1 MASQMDT
8 WKIMQIVI
16 PWAISFVSICVTFYV
31 AYMTKQTQ
39 KMLSLNEK
47 KIQQIDSN
55 LEHLR
60 EDLVRF
66 YSAFSTNPKETMAN
80 VLVAYE
86 ILMANPL
93 ATDELRKAAYKVREF
108 TTVKAMSVFGAS
120 VKTDSA
126 IEPGD
131 TYQSSIDELGKAYR
145 QIVEEQN
152 QKRANLL
159 NDYSK
164 RQQTLQNESLH
175 LVLFLAGSTYPF
187 RNGRLCSTCKRKQ
200 TRRIRG
206 QRI

>member
-1 MASQMDT
+1 MESQMDT
-8 WKIMQIVI
+8 WGIMQIVI
-16 PWAISFVSICVTFYV
+16 PWGISFVSICVTVYV

-47 KIQQIDSN
+47 KIQQIDLN

-66 YSAFSTNPKETMAN
+66 YSAFSTSPEETMAN

-93 ATDELRKAAYKVREF
+93 TTDELRKSAYKVREF
-108 TTVKAMSVFGAS
+108 TTVKAMSACGTP
-120 VKTDSA
+120 VKKDAA
-126 IEPGD
+126 IEPED

-159 NDYSK
+159 NDKSRRK
-164 RQQTLQNESLH
+164 
-175 LVLFLAGSTYPF
+175 LF
-187 RNGRLCSTCKRKQ
+187 
-200 TRRIRG
+200 RRIADSSK
-206 QRI
+206 

>member
-66 YSAFSTNPKETMAN
+66 YSA
-80 VLVAYE
+80 LVP
-86 ILMANPL
+86 IL
-93 ATDELRKAAYKVREF
+93 
-108 TTVKAMSVFGAS
+108 
-120 VKTDSA
+120 
-126 IEPGD
+126 
-131 TYQSSIDELGKAYR
+131 
-145 QIVEEQN
+145 
-152 QKRANLL
+152 KRLWQMFL
-159 NDYSK
+159 
-164 RQQTLQNESLH
+164 SLMR
-175 LVLFLAGSTYPF
+175 F
-187 RNGRLCSTCKRKQ
+187 
-200 TRRIRG
+200 
-206 QRI
+206 

>member
-86 ILMANPL
+86 ILMANPI
-93 ATDELRKAAYKVREF
+93 ATALRKAAYKVREF
-108 TTVKAMSVFGAS
+108 TTAEAMNRLGTS
-120 VKTDSA
+120 VKTDFA
-126 IEPGD
+126 IKPGD
-131 TYQSSIDELGKAYR
+131 TYQSSIDELSEAYR

-159 NDYSK
+159 NDKSK
-164 RQQTLQNESLH
+164 KNH
-175 LVLFLAGSTYPF
+175 LKS
-187 RNGRLCSTCKRKQ
+187 
-200 TRRIRG
+200 
-206 QRI
+206 